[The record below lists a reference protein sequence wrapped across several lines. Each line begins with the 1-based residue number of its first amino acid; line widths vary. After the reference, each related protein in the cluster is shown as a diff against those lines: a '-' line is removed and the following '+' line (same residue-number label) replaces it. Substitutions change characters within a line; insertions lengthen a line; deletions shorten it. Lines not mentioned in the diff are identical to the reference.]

1 MAANQ
6 PWASFCISTFKRPDF
21 LKAQLASLLQ
31 QQFPDFEIVVSD
43 NDPEG
48 SADAVANAFG
58 DQRIRYFHNVGNLG
72 MIRSF
77 NKSIERARGEYVVMV
92 TDDDP
97 VATSFLEQV
106 HQLVSAHPGYTLYGG
121 FHRVATAA
129 GALELIPASQCMAEI
144 LDPRKTANLLWSSCL
159 LQREAVLA
167 VGCIPD
173 YGSPHLADHAL
184 LTLTACRGGAVV
196 VNNMYSSL
204 SSHDN
209 NFSKFNF
216 DYYLK
221 GCTGFYATMTGI
233 ALPGNPQ
240 LNHQVLLRH
249 LGTWLI
255 ANMFN
260 LKRYYTRTRFDPAVL
275 AAIDDCARQILALP
289 YMKRF
294 ATRYFLKERIYR
306 VKKYFWTRK
315 KQ

>member
-1 MAANQ
+1 M
-6 PWASFCISTFKRPDF
+6 
-21 LKAQLASLLQ
+21 LQ
-31 QQFPDFEIVVSD
+31 QSFTDLEIVVSD

-48 SADAVANAFG
+48 SAAAVASAFN
-58 DQRIRYFHNVGNLG
+58 DPRISYFHNAENLG

-77 NKSIERARGEYVVMV
+77 NKSVERASGEFVVMV

-97 VATSFLEQV
+97 VQTGFLQEMRR
-106 HQLVSAHPGYTLYGG
+106 LVEAHPGYTLYGG
-121 FHRVATAA
+121 FSRVGTAE
-129 GALELIPASQCMAEI
+129 GAMELIPADKCFAEI

-159 LQREAVLA
+159 QQRASVLA

-196 VNNMYSSL
+196 VNTMYSSL

-221 GCTGFYATMTGI
+221 GCIGFHATMT
-233 ALPGNPQ
+233 AAPLPGNQ
-240 LNHQVLLRH
+240 QQNRKVLYRH

-255 ANMFN
+255 GNMFN
-260 LKRYYTRTRFDPAVL
+260 LKKYYTRTRFDPAVL
-275 AAIDDCARQILALP
+275 AAIDNCASQILALS

-294 ATRYFLKERIYR
+294 AARYYLKEAVYR
-306 VKKYFWTRK
+306 VKKYLWTRN